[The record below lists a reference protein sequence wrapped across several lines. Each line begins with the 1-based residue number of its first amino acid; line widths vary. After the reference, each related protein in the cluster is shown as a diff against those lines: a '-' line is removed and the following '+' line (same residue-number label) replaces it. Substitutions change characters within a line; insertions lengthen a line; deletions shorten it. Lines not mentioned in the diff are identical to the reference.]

1 MKNALQWIRSL
12 FFNIQMYVAMVVVA
26 IMFLVPMIISQKGAS
41 MAAHLYCW
49 WVVWSARWMIGLKVE
64 VRGSPPKT
72 EVLVAAKH
80 QSFFDII
87 VIFNCLP
94 NPKFIMKRQLL
105 FTPILGQY
113 AYRLGC
119 IPVNRGKGA
128 AAVKKM
134 VLDVASGRIAP
145 GQLVIYPQ
153 GTRVAPGTKKVYKMG
168 TGVLYRELQQD
179 CVPVALNTGVFWP
192 KRSVMRKPGT
202 ATVEFMEPIP
212 KNKPVPEFMALMER
226 AVEERSRELM
236 AEVDFYE

>member
-1 MKNALQWIRSL
+1 
-12 FFNIQMYVAMVVVA
+12 
-26 IMFLVPMIISQKGAS
+26 
-41 MAAHLYCW
+41 
-49 WVVWSARWMIGLKVE
+49 MIGLKVE
-64 VRGSPPKT
+64 VRGSLPKN
-72 EVLVAAKH
+72 EVLIAAKH

-119 IPVNRGKGA
+119 VPVNRGKGA
-128 AAVKKM
+128 AAIRKM
-134 VLDVASGRIAP
+134 VTDVASGRVAP

-179 CVPVALNTGVFWP
+179 CIPVALNTGLFWP

-202 ATVEFMEPIP
+202 ATVEFMEPIA
-212 KNKPVPEFMALMER
+212 KDKPVPEFMALMEQ
-226 AVEERSRELM
+226 AVEVRSRELM
-236 AEVDFYE
+236 AEVGFYE